1 MRVRSTPA
9 VRALRGAL
17 ILAAAGLPLMALAPG
32 GAPSPVAPSAARAA
46 AGCTLPDV
54 LPTSDIQAGMT
65 GTGYTV
71 VNGRTVHPF
80 EVDILGVLPDG
91 IAPGLDFIMV
101 SVPEGI
107 AAGYSGSPV
116 YVNGKLV
123 GAVSY
128 GLPSDD
134 STVGGLTPAGPM
146 LDVLGYPDANASLAR
161 AASTTKRVQLTP
173 RLRMAAARAS
183 GAPLATVP
191 QTARHLPVALAV
203 SGLDDRGMSR
213 LEGVLARNGIQ
224 AVTFRAGSAAVP
236 DTVSSQP
243 LERGSS
249 FAAAASYGD
258 LTYAGIGTTTVTC
271 GDRMV
276 AWGHP
281 FEFTG
286 ATSLALGAA
295 DVVTV
300 IRGQDSYKVANLGE
314 LHGVVDQ
321 DRLAGLRGIAGV
333 TPDLVP
339 VTATVTNTDLERTRT
354 GLTTIASQDY
364 VPFLSAFHLLG
375 DEDTVFDR
383 LGDGGT
389 DLTFTV
395 HGTRADGRPFTLVRH
410 NAYYSNFDA
419 TAPTIGEMAGYLN
432 QIISN
437 PFEKVHVDSV
447 DIQSTISQ
455 QARPQTIT
463 RVLSAS
469 SLAPKLKS
477 RSLLPARRG
486 SLVHLRVYL
495 RPQVALGQPQAP
507 EHAVDLTV
515 RVPRRGILGVL
526 TVTGGRPNLGCAFC
540 IGEENGVPY
549 SGLKTFDGLLSRLN
563 AKPRH
568 SDLVAGLRMFPG
580 GLQASAKSSQHA
592 VIVGGKAIRILAQ

>member
-1 MRVRSTPA
+1 MQVRSTPV
-9 VRALRGAL
+9 VRALRAAL
-17 ILAAAGLPLMALAPG
+17 ILAAAGLPLLALAPG
-32 GAPSPVAPSAARAA
+32 GGSPVTPAA
-46 AGCTLPDV
+46 AQAAADCTLPDV
-54 LPTSDIQAGMT
+54 MPTSDVQPGMT

-71 VNGRTVHPF
+71 IDGRTVHPF

-116 YVNGKLV
+116 YVGGKLV

-134 STVGGLTPAGPM
+134 GTIGGLTPAGPM
-146 LDVLGYPDANASLAR
+146 LDVLGYPSASSSLAR
-161 AASTTKRVQLTP
+161 AASTTKTVRLTP

-183 GAPLATVP
+183 GSPLATVP

-203 SGLDDRGMSR
+203 SGLDDRAMAR
-213 LEGVLARNGIQ
+213 LEGVLSRNGIQ
-224 AVTFRAGSAAVP
+224 AVTFRAGAAAVP
-236 DTVSSQP
+236 DTVSDQP

-271 GDRMV
+271 GARMV

-295 DVVTV
+295 DVLTV
-300 IRGQDSYKVANLGE
+300 VRGSDSYKVANLGE

-321 DRLAGLRGIAGV
+321 DRLAGLRGIAGAE
-333 TPDLVP
+333 PDLVP
-339 VTATVTNTDLERTRT
+339 VTATVTNADLDRMRT
-354 GLTTIASQDY
+354 GTTTIASQDN
-364 VPFLSAFHLLG
+364 VPFLAAFHLLG

-383 LGDGGT
+383 LGDGGV

-410 NAYYSNFDA
+410 NAYYSSYDA
-419 TAPTIGEMAGYLN
+419 TEPTIGELAGYLN
-432 QIISN
+432 QIVSN

-447 DIQSTISQ
+447 DIQGTISQ
-455 QARPQTIT
+455 QARPQKIT
-463 RVLSAS
+463 RVLSSS
-469 SLAPKLKS
+469 SLAPVLKS

-486 SLVHLRVYL
+486 SLIHLRVYL
-495 RPQVALGQPQAP
+495 QPQVAVGQPAAP
-507 EHAVDLTV
+507 EHAVDMTV
-515 RVPRRGILGVL
+515 RVPQRGLLGLL
-526 TVTGGRPNLGCAFC
+526 TVTGGRPSFSCAFC
-540 IGEENGVPY
+540 IGDETGVPY
-549 SGLKTFDGLLSRLN
+549 SGLKSFDGLLGRLN

-568 SDLVAGLRMFPG
+568 SDLVASLRMFPSRQ
-580 GLQASAKSSQHA
+580 QASVKSSQHA
-592 VIVGGKAIRILAQ
+592 VITGGKAIRILAQ